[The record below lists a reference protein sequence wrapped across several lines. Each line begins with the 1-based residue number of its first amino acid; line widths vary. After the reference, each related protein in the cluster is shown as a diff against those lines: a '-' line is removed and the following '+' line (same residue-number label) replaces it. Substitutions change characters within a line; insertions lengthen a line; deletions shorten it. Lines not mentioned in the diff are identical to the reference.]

1 MSEQQEDNTDR
12 FVPIVESLDK
22 LQTQINE
29 NNSDS
34 QNFKNQLLEI
44 ANSMKG
50 TLEPISKKL
59 QDVANISQ
67 QISTL
72 TNQLAELKQKN
83 AELEEKNKTSQDNVD
98 RVIQQGI
105 EKEKKLMNRI
115 QELTE
120 KLNTQITEINKLMPS
135 KLFSQELETL
145 KQIDSEMKKIS
156 NPQPGPGPV
165 MNQAEP
171 QGQDGGPS
179 DIQGGKSRKRK
190 RKGKKTHKK
199 YRGGWTM
206 KKSSRSSSSLGKSSK
221 NIILF

>member
-1 MSEQQEDNTDR
+1 MSEQQDNSDR
-12 FVPIVESLDK
+12 LAPLVESLDK
-22 LQTQINE
+22 LQSQVNE

-34 QNFKNQLLEI
+34 QNFKKQLMDI

-83 AELEEKNKTSQDNVD
+83 AELEEKNKTSEANVD

-105 EKEKKLMNRI
+105 EKEKKLMDRI

-145 KQIDSEMKKIS
+145 KQIDLEMKKIS
-156 NPQPGPGPV
+156 NPQPGPV
-165 MNQAEP
+165 FEQQE
-171 QGQDGGPS
+171 QQQQQQGPS
-179 DIQGGKSRKRK
+179 DLEGGKTRRRK

-199 YRGGWTM
+199 YKGGYTI

-221 NIILF
+221 NVILF